1 MKCAHAQTGN
11 SSEPRQRRDA
21 PLHRDAPRH
30 HRHHDVSAADGR
42 RPRHAHVAR
51 QLSNALQAAGGSNCQ
66 CRLAL
71 PVRGPGC
78 SLSPPP
84 LPIETEPPVSTG
96 CGATLAVPAHAG
108 HHGCIQSC
116 FVVRTRAARNGRAH
130 LSPRLAGCIPLA
142 AVATIPGPL
151 PLPLSLPPPSPSDS
165 SPPPGLIRGVQRP
178 PRTNMGTHLGIADPP
193 APCRRRRRPCRPRFH
208 PLALLPTPSGRQ
220 QKHADRTLRTSPSCY
235 V

>member
-1 MKCAHAQTGN
+1 MLFRSHALTGN
-11 SSEPRQRRDA
+11 SSEPKQRRDA

-51 QLSNALQAAGGSNCQ
+51 QHSNALQAAGGSNCQ
-66 CRLAL
+66 WRLAL
-71 PVRGPGC
+71 PVTMAASELLCRAH
-78 SLSPPP
+78 SSSAQRSR
-84 LPIETEPPVSTG
+84 PPVT
-96 CGATLAVPAHAG
+96 
-108 HHGCIQSC
+108 
-116 FVVRTRAARNGRAH
+116 
-130 LSPRLAGCIPLA
+130 SPRRLHPARGGRHL
-142 AVATIPGPL
+142 PGSP
-151 PLPLSLPPPSPSDS
+151 PLPLSLPPPSPSAS

-220 QKHADRTLRTSPSCY
+220 QKHADRTLRTSPSCSRQAWLAACWGVVFVCVVY
-235 V
+235 SLSTQCIVSEQDRKSVV

>member
-1 MKCAHAQTGN
+1 MNFAHAAPRRAYTGN
-11 SSEPRQRRDA
+11 SSEPKQGRAA

-51 QLSNALQAAGGSNCQ
+51 QLSIALQVAGGSNCQ

-71 PVRGPGC
+71 PVRGPNC

-108 HHGCIQSC
+108 HHGCI
-116 FVVRTRAARNGRAH
+116 RAALSCALEQRATVAPTCH
-130 LSPRLAGCIPLA
+130 LASPAASRSRRSPPSLGTATAPVPAA
-142 AVATIPGPL
+142 AVAFRFL
-151 PLPLSLPPPSPSDS
+151 PTARPDPRRATPPTHKH
-165 SPPPGLIRGVQRP
+165 GHT
-178 PRTNMGTHLGIADPP
+178 PRH
-193 APCRRRRRPCRPRFH
+193 RRP
-208 PLALLPTPSGRQ
+208 
-220 QKHADRTLRTSPSCY
+220 
-235 V
+235 

>member
-1 MKCAHAQTGN
+1 MSSRITGT
-11 SSEPRQRRDA
+11 RA
-21 PLHRDAPRH
+21 WL
-30 HRHHDVSAADGR
+30 
-42 RPRHAHVAR
+42 
-51 QLSNALQAAGGSNCQ
+51 LSL
-66 CRLAL
+66 
-71 PVRGPGC
+71 
-78 SLSPPP
+78 PP

-142 AVATIPGPL
+142 AVATIPGSP

-220 QKHADRTLRTSPSCY
+220 QKHADRTLRTSPSCSRQAWLAACWGVVFVCVVY
-235 V
+235 SLSTQCIVSEQRTIKTAETPRSPEKENSFLADTAPRSTGRLS